1 MQPND
6 PQAQPY
12 PTSGQMGH
20 PDQPPPYGQTW
31 PPQGQGPY
39 PPAPSGPAPA
49 WPPHG
54 GQQPS
59 PSGPAPAWPPQGGPQ
74 PSPYGQPPPYAQ
86 APPPYLQQTD
96 AAREASQQKGKRD
109 IAFGVVWLL
118 AGLLITGITMGSGS
132 SVYIVAWGPML
143 YGLYKIIK
151 GVLAVSANKV

>member
-20 PDQPPPYGQTW
+20 GDQPAPYGQTW
-31 PPQGQGPY
+31 PPQGQAPY
-39 PPAPSGPAPA
+39 PPAPSGQTPA

-54 GQQPS
+54 GQ
-59 PSGPAPAWPPQGGPQ
+59 Q

-86 APPPYLQQTD
+86 APPPYLQRTD
-96 AAREASQQKGKRD
+96 AAREASLQKGKRD

-118 AGLLITGITMGSGS
+118 VGLLITFITMGSGA

-151 GVLAVSANKV
+151 GVLATSANKV